1 MGLLIL
7 ITIILWGW
15 AEVTAFRIIG
25 SEIGSFLTFIGVF
38 VTATL
43 GLWLLRSQA
52 MTVIANLRQQVTLGK
67 APLSTVAESLSILIG
82 GVLML
87 IPGYVT
93 DGFGLL
99 LFVPRLRTI
108 IGLAIMTRLLKN
120 AMFRNFAST
129 GKASFHSRTEDSQW
143 SSPKQRDET
152 IIEGEATEKYSD
164 LSGLPRKR

>member
-43 GLWLLRSQA
+43 GLWLLRNQA
-52 MTVIANLRQQVTLGK
+52 MTVIANLKKQVTLCK
-67 APLSTVAESLSILIG
+67 APLSAVAESLSILIG
-82 GVLML
+82 GFLLL

-99 LFVPRLRTI
+99 MFVPRMRTI

-129 GKASFHSRTEDSQW
+129 GKASFHSRAEDSQW

-152 IIEGEATEKYSD
+152 IIEGEAKEKYSD